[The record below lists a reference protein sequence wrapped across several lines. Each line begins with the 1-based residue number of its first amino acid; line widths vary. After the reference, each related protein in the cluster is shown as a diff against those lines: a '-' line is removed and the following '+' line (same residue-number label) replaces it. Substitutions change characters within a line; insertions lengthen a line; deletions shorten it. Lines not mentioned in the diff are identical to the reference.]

1 MWSGVPVSCSLKALI
16 PPSSPSSLKHA
27 GTLEPGLPARAL
39 LSHLMDRW
47 DSPSNTDDW
56 KRRRD
61 DNEED
66 THLPRH
72 SKRNKKD
79 QAFQDPRAIESSS
92 SDNERIHSSINNPN
106 RESVPE
112 SSLNQNIA
120 ELNSNIPEFSHEDYA
135 LFQGHGPY
143 SHINQILK
151 EAHFYSLQQRGQSST

>member
-1 MWSGVPVSCSLKALI
+1 MDD
-16 PPSSPSSLKHA
+16 PPK
-27 GTLEPGLPARAL
+27 
-39 LSHLMDRW
+39 MD
-47 DSPSNTDDW
+47 DPPM